1 MIMVIE
7 QLLDFII
14 SVMDINNKLIILY
27 GTAMTNT
34 TNTTNIAITKGVIA
48 TTTKEASAHTLYASN
63 FVQNSKFSLASTS
76 GGAIRFHY
84 IIIGS

>member
-1 MIMVIE
+1 
-7 QLLDFII
+7 
-14 SVMDINNKLIILY
+14 
-27 GTAMTNT
+27 MTNT

-48 TTTKEASAHTLYASN
+48 TTTKEASAHTLYANN